1 LGAVNAF
8 IGAIVV
14 TTTPWM
20 IIMAIGYFVRRGYY
34 DAGDLQVFNRGQ
46 VGGRYWFNS
55 GVNWRALGS
64 WVIAAGVG
72 LMFANYPPVIDGPWK
87 NLANGIDLSLV
98 SAITV
103 AAVLYLLSLV
113 IWPEPDYV
121 FGPKGPRLVPS
132 RKGAT
137 PEVAHNPGSAAA
149 KAAAARSGQ

>member
-1 LGAVNAF
+1 
-8 IGAIVV
+8 
-14 TTTPWM
+14 M

-46 VGGRYWFNS
+46 IGGKYWFNS

-64 WVIAAGVG
+64 WLIAATVG
-72 LMFANYPPVIDGPWK
+72 LSFAYYPPVIEGPF
-87 NLANGIDLSLV
+87 NALAGGVDLSLV
-98 SAITV
+98 TAIGT
-103 AAVLYLLSLV
+103 AAVLYLLSLF